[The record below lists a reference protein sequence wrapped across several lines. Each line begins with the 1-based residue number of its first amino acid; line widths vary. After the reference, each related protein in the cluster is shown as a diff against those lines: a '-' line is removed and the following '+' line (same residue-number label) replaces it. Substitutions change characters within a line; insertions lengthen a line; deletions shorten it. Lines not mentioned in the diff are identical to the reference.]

1 VLPMVLGALLGL
13 VTRGGIVAGLAQATQ
28 PISMLIVVAFS
39 IGIGATTAMNVYC
52 GVLSSI
58 TVGQTFAPN
67 WRAGAAARIALSV
80 IFSVLALAM
89 ALWGA
94 KNFMVNYENFL
105 SLLLCVMAPWTAVN
119 LVDFYLIQ
127 HGHYDVQSFFA
138 RDGGIYGRY
147 NAIALSCYG
156 FGIVV
161 QIPFLATDL
170 YTGPI
175 AKALGGADISWLI
188 ALAVVSP
195 LYFVWA
201 RRANRGMLA
210 NRQTE

>member
-1 VLPMVLGALLGL
+1 
-13 VTRGGIVAGLAQATQ
+13 
-28 PISMLIVVAFS
+28 
-39 IGIGATTAMNVYC
+39 MNVYC

-58 TVGQTFAPN
+58 TVAQTFAPR
-67 WRAGAAARIALSV
+67 WRAGIAARIVLSV
-80 IFSVLALAM
+80 VFSALALAM

-127 HGHYDVQSFFA
+127 HGHYDVQSFFL

-147 NAIALSCYG
+147 NAVALFCYG
-156 FGIVV
+156 LGILV
-161 QIPFLATDL
+161 QVPFLATDL
-170 YTGPI
+170 FVGPI

-195 LYFVWA
+195 LYYVLA
-201 RRANRGMLA
+201 RRRAMRGTLA
-210 NRQTE
+210 TPRSG

>member
-1 VLPMVLGALLGL
+1 
-13 VTRGGIVAGLAQATQ
+13 
-28 PISMLIVVAFS
+28 
-39 IGIGATTAMNVYC
+39 
-52 GVLSSI
+52 
-58 TVGQTFAPN
+58 
-67 WRAGAAARIALSV
+67 AARIALSV

-94 KNFMVNYENFL
+94 RNFMVNYENFL

-147 NAIALSCYG
+147 NAVALSCYAV
-156 FGIVV
+156 GILV

-170 YTGPI
+170 YTGRI

-188 ALAVVSP
+188 ALVVVSP

-201 RRANRGMLA
+201 GRAHRGMLA